1 MRYLIDTNVW
11 IDALSG
17 KLAASAFLRFTT
29 VHASWAGY
37 SAITRLELF
46 GYPGLKDEEELKI
59 AELLK
64 SFTEIAV
71 DSNIIDKAIFIR
83 KSVRIKVPDAIIAA
97 TALEK
102 DCSLVTRNVEDFK
115 GIADLD
121 IIDPYV
127 I

>member
-17 KLAASAFLRFTT
+17 KLSSSVFLKFS
-29 VHASWAGY
+29 VQASWAGY

-46 GYPGLKDEEELKI
+46 GYPGLKNEEEIKI
-59 AELLK
+59 IELLK
-64 SFTEIAV
+64 AFTEIDV

-83 KSVRIKVPDAIIAA
+83 KGIRIKVPDAIIAA

-102 DCSLVTRNVEDFK
+102 DCALITRNVEDFK
-115 GIADLD
+115 GVIGLNVV
-121 IIDPYV
+121 DPHK

>member
-17 KLAASAFLRFTT
+17 KLVASAFLKFS
-29 VHASWAGY
+29 VQASWAGY
-37 SAITRLELF
+37 SAITRLELL
-46 GYPGLKDEEELKI
+46 GYPGIKYEEELKI
-59 AELLK
+59 NELLK
-64 SFTEIAV
+64 EFTEIAV

-83 KSVRIKVPDAIIAA
+83 KGVRIKVPDAIIAA

-115 GIADLD
+115 GIIGLD
-121 IIDPYV
+121 VIDPHAK
-127 I
+127 

>member
-17 KLAASAFLRFTT
+17 KLAASAFLKFS
-29 VHASWAGY
+29 VQASWAGY
-37 SAITRLELF
+37 SAITRLELL
-46 GYPGLKDEEELKI
+46 GYPGLKYEEGLKI
-59 AELLK
+59 NELLNA
-64 SFTEIAV
+64 FTEIAV

-83 KSVRIKVPDAIIAA
+83 KGIRIKVPDAIIAA

-102 DCSLVTRNVEDFK
+102 NCSLVTRNVEDFK
-115 GIADLD
+115 GIIDLD
-121 IIDPYV
+121 VIDPHT

>member
-17 KLAASAFLRFTT
+17 KLAASAFLKFS
-29 VHASWAGY
+29 VQANWAGY
-37 SAITRLELF
+37 SAITRLELL
-46 GYPGLKDEEELKI
+46 GYPGLKYEEELKI
-59 AELLK
+59 NELLK
-64 SFTEIAV
+64 AFTEIAV

-83 KSVRIKVPDAIIAA
+83 KGVRIKVPDAIIAA

-115 GIADLD
+115 GIVGLNV
-121 IIDPYV
+121 IDPHA